1 MDKKTYLSSNIKFLR
16 SLENISQPHLAKE
29 VGCSRDNIASYE
41 RGAEPKF
48 SILKNIVNYFH
59 VSFDDI
65 LNIDLSKDELGDN
78 KNIAELKHKKEPGSA
93 PYYSDLPVSA
103 GNAGLN
109 TISHEEKPSGYIKIP
124 GIVVEFFFPTIG
136 YSMLPKIQAGDIIGV
151 NRLDVWEHIDPDK
164 TYLIITIDDR
174 MIKHL
179 RIDLDDDAIL
189 WCVSDNYKEFKINK
203 SDILKIFHVIYVFH
217 GELL

>member
-1 MDKKTYLSSNIKFLR
+1 MDKKTYLSDNIKFLR
-16 SLENISQPHLAKE
+16 SSKNISQPQLAKE

-65 LNIDLSKDELGDN
+65 LNIDLSQNVPEYN
-78 KNIAELKHKKEPGSA
+78 KGTTELKQKIERGAS
-93 PYYSDLPVSA
+93 PYYSNLPVSA
-103 GNAGLN
+103 GSAGLN
-109 TISHEEKPSGYIKIP
+109 IINHEEKPSGYIKIP
-124 GIVVEFFFPTIG
+124 GIEAEFFFPIIG

-151 NRLDVWEHIDPDK
+151 NHLDKWDRIDPDK
-164 TYLIITIDDR
+164 TYLIITHEDR

-179 RIDLDDDAIL
+179 RHDLENDSIM
-189 WCVSDNYKEFKINK
+189 WCISDNYKEFKIDI
-203 SDILKIFHVIYVFH
+203 SDILAVYHVIYVFH